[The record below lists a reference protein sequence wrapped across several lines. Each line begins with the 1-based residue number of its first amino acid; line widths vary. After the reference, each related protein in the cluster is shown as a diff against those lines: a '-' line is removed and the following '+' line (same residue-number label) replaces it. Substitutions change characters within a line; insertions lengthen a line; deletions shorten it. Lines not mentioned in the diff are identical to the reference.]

1 MIQNPDRPP
10 QPVFVLFL
18 IYLSLLSGCSSMGYY
33 YQAARGQLEIWQQRQ
48 PITAILDQEP
58 ADSDLARRLHLVQ
71 DILHYAHIELAL
83 PNNGSYR
90 HYADLQRPYVVWNL
104 FAAPELSL
112 EPKQWCYP
120 LLGCLNY
127 RGYFNAEDAL
137 AEARELQQQ
146 GWDTYVGGVL
156 AYSTLGWFKDPVLNT
171 FWQLDDLGLA
181 SLIFHEL
188 AHSLV
193 FVADDTTFNESFAT
207 AVELYGTGQWLAQQA
222 PEALDWH
229 VEQAQHSQ
237 QDRHVQHL
245 QLLQARFE
253 QRQQVFRIV
262 SESAE
267 HLRQLYAS
275 ELPDRLKQDG
285 KQRLFQEL
293 QARYQQLR
301 QSWGE
306 DLGFDGWFQTPFSNA
321 KLITLTSYYDA
332 VPMFLE
338 KIRQLNG
345 DLPAFYDWVR
355 QLADRPKAERD
366 AILATLAPASADGPI
381 PAHGAAPNTE
391 AWEQGPPGVFKGP

>member
-1 MIQNPDRPP
+1 M
-10 QPVFVLFL
+10 
-18 IYLSLLSGCSSMGYY
+18 SYY
-33 YQAARGQLEIWQQRQ
+33 YQAARGQMDLWRQ
-48 PITAILDQEP
+48 SRPIAEILDQET
-58 ADSDLARRLHLVQ
+58 ADSELARRLHLVQ
-71 DILHYAHIELAL
+71 DILHYAHTELAL
-83 PNNGSYR
+83 PNNGNYR

-120 LLGCLNY
+120 LLGCLSY

-137 AEARELQQQ
+137 AKAHSLQQQ

-171 FWQLDDLGLA
+171 FWQLDDVGLA
-181 SLIFHEL
+181 ALIFHEL
-188 AHSLV
+188 AHLIA

-207 AVELYGTGQWLAQQA
+207 AVELYGTGQWLARQA
-222 PEALDWH
+222 PTIPDSGP
-229 VEQAQHSQ
+229 QHFQ
-237 QDRHVQHL
+237 R
-245 QLLQARFE
+245 LQARFE
-253 QRQQVFRIV
+253 QRQQTFKIV

-267 HLRQLYAS
+267 QLRRLYAS
-275 ELPDRLKQDG
+275 DLSDSLKQQG

-306 DLGFDGWFQTPFSNA
+306 DLGFDAWFQTPFNNA

-338 KIRQLNG
+338 KIHQLDGN
-345 DLPAFYDWVR
+345 LPAFYDWVR
-355 QLADRPKAERD
+355 QLAEQPKAERD
-366 AILATLAPASADGPI
+366 AILAQLAPPPLPAAGPV
-381 PAHGAAPNTE
+381 PVHRTGQDTE
-391 AWEQGPPGVFKGP
+391 ELQD